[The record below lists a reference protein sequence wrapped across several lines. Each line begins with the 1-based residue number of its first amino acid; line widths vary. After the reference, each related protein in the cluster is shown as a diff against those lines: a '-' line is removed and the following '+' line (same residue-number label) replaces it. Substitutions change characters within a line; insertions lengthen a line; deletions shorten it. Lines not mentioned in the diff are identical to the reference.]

1 MTVPSGNPVDDQ
13 QQQSSGQSETAD
25 KPKDSVSYETHR
37 KLLDEKKKIQA
48 RLEAIEAEK
57 RQAEEAEL
65 VRKGETQKLL
75 DLAKKEAEELRS
87 KLTQKEQ
94 RELQAKKMAAV
105 IRGLGTSVDE
115 KWYGVLGQHIDDV
128 VVNPDTGEI
137 EMMSVTNIVEDLKK
151 TWPEMLKKPAVGM
164 PADAPRG
171 EGSGMIDRSAWL
183 KLSAKEMAKYRPEQ
197 IVG

>member
-1 MTVPSGNPVDDQ
+1 MSVPNGSPVDDQ
-13 QQQSSGQSETAD
+13 QQPNQSETGD

-48 RLEAIEAEK
+48 KLEAIEAEK
-57 RQAEEAEL
+57 RQAEEADL

-94 RELQAKKMAAV
+94 REMQAKKMSAV

-128 VVNPDTGEI
+128 VLNPDTGEV
-137 EMMSVTNIVEDLKK
+137 EMMSVTSIVDELKK

-164 PADAPRG
+164 PADAPKG
-171 EGSGMIDRSAWL
+171 DNGGMIERSAWL
-183 KLSAKEMAKYRPEQ
+183 KLSAKDMAKYRPEQ
-197 IVG
+197 ILG